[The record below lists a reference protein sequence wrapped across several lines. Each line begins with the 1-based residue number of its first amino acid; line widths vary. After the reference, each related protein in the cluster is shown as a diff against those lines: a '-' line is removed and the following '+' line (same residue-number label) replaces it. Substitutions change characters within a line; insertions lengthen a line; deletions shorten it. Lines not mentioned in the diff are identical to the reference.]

1 MAESPSTPA
10 RLVTEGMRLF
20 AEQGFHATSVG
31 EIEAAAGL
39 QPRRGALYKH
49 FANKQALLEA
59 AVRTRL
65 ESAAKG
71 AVEIGGIDFNAIARS
86 DPKLLRSILTGLARW
101 FLDEMDAMKD
111 LTLLLEHD
119 GRRLPHLT
127 DEVKHAAVDLSY
139 RTAAGLIAET
149 AAERVDSEAI
159 AVVLLGSLVA
169 LRRTTWTFGSPPL
182 EIDDDRA
189 ITAWTELALAT
200 FERIAT
206 PSHRSAHTPD
216 AP

>member
-1 MAESPSTPA
+1 MAESTSTPA
-10 RLVTEGMRLF
+10 RLIAEGMRLF
-20 AEQGFHATSVG
+20 ADQGFHATSVG

-49 FANKQALLEA
+49 FPSKQTLLEA

-71 AVEIGGIDFNAIARS
+71 AVEIGGLDFNAIARG
-86 DPKLLRSILTGLARW
+86 DPNLLRSMITGLARW
-101 FLDEMDAMKD
+101 FLDEMDTMKD
-111 LTLLLEHD
+111 LTLILEHD
-119 GRRLPHLT
+119 GRRLPALT
-127 DEVKHAAVDLSY
+127 DQVKHAAVDLSY

-149 AAERVDSEAI
+149 AAESVDSEAI

-182 EIDDDRA
+182 GIDDDRT
-189 ITAWTELALAT
+189 ITAWTELALTT
-200 FERIAT
+200 FELIST
-206 PSHRSAHTPD
+206 PSNRSPYD
-216 AP
+216 GP